1 MYTIETNEKE
11 SEFIDAYLEAIDFT
25 ELGEEGQPPIGADI
39 DEDFLRESV
48 IDCLACYSRIS
59 CYLSPKNITQAG
71 HDFWLTRNGHG
82 VGFWDRPE
90 IYGETY
96 AQMFTKIAESFG
108 EAYSVFD
115 QLGESYYD

>member
-1 MYTIETNEKE
+1 MHTIETNEKE

-39 DEDFLRESV
+39 DEDFLRESI
-48 IDCLACYSRIS
+48 IDCLAFYSRIS

-90 IYGETY
+90 IYSKTY
-96 AQMFTKIAESFG
+96 AEMFTKIAESFG

-115 QLGESYYD
+115 QLGE